1 MLEKIKQL
9 IEENNTIVI
18 HRHTDPDYD
27 ALGSQNGLKQLIKD
41 NYPNKKVYACG
52 RDNEFKELPP
62 MDVIGDEIFEESLGI
77 VLDVSQ
83 SHRIDDQRVLR
94 CKTVIVIDHHQNGTD
109 CADLFY
115 HEPEAIAV
123 SEMIAKMAHQYQ
135 WNLSVP
141 SARALMMG
149 IISDSGRFLY
159 KGVRKETFEAAMFL
173 MQIPFDL
180 DEMYQSLYNVELNY
194 KRARGYAL
202 SRFITTP
209 SKMAILRNDKN
220 IKYQYKI
227 SEFAVSRGLVST
239 MSQIKDIEIW
249 VNFTETDD
257 NQILCELRS
266 ARIYVDDIARKYRG
280 GGHHLAAGC
289 ILESWTE
296 SEALVSDLER
306 KIHDENTKKT
316 VQAGLK

>member
-1 MLEKIKQL
+1 MLEKIKSL
-9 IEENNTIVI
+9 IEKYETIVI
-18 HRHTDPDYD
+18 HRHLNPDYD

-41 NYPNKKVYACG
+41 NFPNKKVYALG
-52 RDNEFKELPP
+52 EDNEFKVLPK
-62 MDVIGDEIFEESLGI
+62 MDTLEDDGFNEALGI

-83 SHRIDDQRVLR
+83 SHRIDDTRVLS
-94 CKTVIVIDHHQNGTD
+94 CDFVIVIDHHQNGTD

-115 HEPEAIAV
+115 HDKEAIAV
-123 SEMIAKMAHQYQ
+123 SEMIANMAKTYE
-135 WNLSVP
+135 WKLSVE
-141 SARALMMG
+141 SAKALMMG

-180 DEMYQSLYNVELNY
+180 DEMYQALYSVELNY

-202 SRFITTP
+202 SRFITTK
-209 SKMAILRNDKN
+209 SGIAILRNSKD
-220 IKYQYKI
+220 IKRQFGI

-239 MSQIKDIEIW
+239 MSQINGIGIW

-257 NQILCELRS
+257 HEILCELRS
-266 ARIYVDDIARKYRG
+266 ARIYVDDVARKYEG

-289 ILESWTE
+289 ILKSWDDTE
-296 SEALVSDLER
+296 SLIKDLER
-306 KIHDENTKKT
+306 KIDDERT
-316 VQAGLK
+316 